1 MDLVQQSSFSSDY
14 QAPVR
19 ILGLICLS
27 AAACWVFFVV
37 VVVLNLVF
45 LSVLSNYSAVVLG
58 LTVPPH
64 PLPPFNTS
72 SFFPYK
78 SGEK

>member
-1 MDLVQQSSFSSDY
+1 M
-14 QAPVR
+14 
-19 ILGLICLS
+19 LGF
-27 AAACWVFFVV
+27 FFVV
-37 VVVLNLVF
+37 VVFLNFVF
-45 LSVLSNYSAVVLG
+45 LFVLSNYSTVVLG